1 MSAAWV
7 LYVLAIGVLLTM
19 AAASLDWGARAL
31 GLPTRWAWTAALAG
45 IVALAVI
52 APRHEPVTVFATTA
66 VRTERPIGGQ
76 PSADVG
82 FVERLRGVSA
92 VVSETAASMVSR
104 LDRHLPSSVA
114 RAMLATW
121 LAASG
126 LLLALFAIAHL
137 RLARVRR
144 GWDVHR
150 AYDVEIRIAPATGP
164 AVLGFLRAEIV
175 VPRSLLDRSADE
187 QRVILQHE
195 REHLAARDH
204 LLLTGAWFVV
214 IALPWHPAV
223 WFLLERLRLAIE
235 LDCDARLLRGGVPA
249 RRYGALL
256 IDIAAQTGRT
266 RIGALALADGPSHLE
281 RRILA
286 MGAPRRRYA
295 KTWGAAVI
303 TLGAALTFVACEAK
317 VPTAADI
324 SAMDV
329 ASAQRSASEAGFMRT
344 PSNDR
349 TDFFINGVRV
359 SADQARALE
368 ARKIGSIEVVKSE
381 LPSGRDTIFVTTAD
395 KMLRKTVQGDPR
407 EPVEMDGTAYSFE
420 RKQSS
425 DSSEHMVAHVERE
438 LAGYRTRRDASLP
451 STSTGQKQ
459 RTPRPGGDKQPTI
472 TIDGKVASEAQLA
485 ALDERDIASIAVY
498 KGKQGQLLVRSDGKE
513 HLEAT
518 SGPPTKIDAKG
529 SEALIAVTTKMARRA
544 QSKSQ

>member
-7 LYVLAIGVLLTM
+7 LYVLAIGALLTM

-52 APRHEPVTVFATTA
+52 APRYEPVDLVATTA
-66 VRTERPIGGQ
+66 VHTERPIAVQ
-76 PSADVG
+76 PSSEVG

-92 VVSETAASMVSR
+92 VVSERAASVVTRIDQR
-104 LDRHLPSSVA
+104 LPRSAA

-121 LAASG
+121 LATSG
-126 LLLALFAIAHL
+126 LLLALFTIVHL

-144 GWDVHR
+144 SWDVHH
-150 AYDVEIRIAPATGP
+150 AYDVAIRIAPTAGP
-164 AVLGFLRAEIV
+164 AGLGLLRAEIV
-175 VPRSLLDRSADE
+175 VPRSLLERSADE

-204 LLLTGAWFVV
+204 LLLAGAWLVV

-223 WFLLERLRLAIE
+223 WFLLDRLRLAIE

-256 IDIAAQTGRT
+256 IDMAGQTEGT

-286 MGAPRRRYA
+286 MGTPRRRYA

-329 ASAQRSASEAGFMRT
+329 AGAQRS
-344 PSNDR
+344 
-349 TDFFINGVRV
+349 
-359 SADQARALE
+359 ARALE
-368 ARKIGSIEVVKSE
+368 ARRIGSIEVVKSE

-395 KMLRKTVQGDPR
+395 RMPPSTPR
-407 EPVEMDGTAYSFE
+407 SDSAEAARYGGSEYAFE
-420 RKQSS
+420 RKQMS
-425 DSSEHMVAHVERE
+425 DSTEKTVAHVELE
-438 LAGYRTRRDASLP
+438 LAGAKASESQSKLMMPSPSAFKRTR
-451 STSTGQKQ
+451 STGEPK
-459 RTPRPGGDKQPTI
+459 PTI
-472 TIDGKVASEAQLA
+472 TIDGKIATEAQLA
-485 ALDERDIASIAVY
+485 ALDEREIASIAVY
-498 KGKQGQLLVRSDGKE
+498 KGNEGQMLLRSNGGE
-513 HLEAT
+513 HLEVK
-518 SGPPTKIDAKG
+518 SGPGPRAGAKERL
-529 SEALIAVTTKMARRA
+529 EALIAVTTKIKRQA
-544 QSKSQ
+544 QAKQP

>member
-7 LYVLAIGVLLTM
+7 LYVLTIGALLTM

-52 APRHEPVTVFATTA
+52 APRHEPVAVVATTSA
-66 VRTERPIGGQ
+66 RTERTIAGQ
-76 PSADVG
+76 PSGDVG

-92 VVSETAASMVSR
+92 VLSETAASVVSR
-104 LDRHLPSSVA
+104 IDQRLPSSVA

-126 LLLALFAIAHL
+126 LLLALFAIVHL

-144 GWDVHR
+144 RWDVHR

-204 LLLTGAWFVV
+204 LLLAGAWLVV

-256 IDIAAQTGRT
+256 IDMAAQTEGT

-295 KTWGAAVI
+295 KTWGAVVI
-303 TLGAALTFVACEAK
+303 TLGGALMFVACEAK
-317 VPTAADI
+317 VPTAADV

-395 KMLRKTVQGDPR
+395 RMPADQHGMKMRGSLGSAAQPMEMKRSADSMSVRLDANGMRLRTGAQPLFII
-407 EPVEMDGTAYSFE
+407 DG
-420 RKQSS
+420 QQ
-425 DSSEHMVAHVERE
+425 
-438 LAGYRTRRDASLP
+438 
-451 STSTGQKQ
+451 STSS
-459 RTPRPGGDKQPTI
+459 
-472 TIDGKVASEAQLA
+472 ALA
-485 ALDERDIASIAVY
+485 ALRPEQIESIAIY
-498 KGKQGQLLVRSDGKE
+498 KGDAVRGLSSDP
-513 HLEAT
+513 EAKN
-518 SGPPTKIDAKG
+518 GVIY
-529 SEALIAVTTKMARRA
+529 VTTKGARKA
-544 QSKSQ
+544 QGSH